1 MNTAGTDSQKKD
13 IREELLEAIG
23 HLEHVLPGQ
32 APIRDFVHHNTL
44 HGLQHLDF
52 TDAIAESN
60 RVTGAN
66 GFLPQEKYL
75 EYFQRG
81 RINES
86 DIDNVLYED
95 ENLCSEEVIAD
106 IDGRK
111 LTKKEVYRTG
121 LLFDFK
127 PITRS
132 QLHWLI
138 EEKHVLSRFQQDIS
152 KQQAKRLIEAADKFG
167 LTTEAEV
174 IEDLWSSCL
183 QKLDLEHFIV
193 HPEDMTDLSA
203 SRAEAMINDLA
214 KAEQDDDSYQVLM
227 HHLVRKKGER
237 LLSKQLDSIGTEHTL
252 GEFLKSIT
260 GEDILN
266 DLRPVIIRHVG
277 LFLDGGMASWPYIDH
292 SKGFYNT
299 WRHIAKYDLTSVFE
313 DLRDWHDTIDGL

>member
-1 MNTAGTDSQKKD
+1 MSTDKANGKTQD
-13 IREELLEAIG
+13 IREQLLAAIE

-52 TDAIAESN
+52 TDAIAESC
-60 RVTGAN
+60 RITGAK
-66 GFLPQEKYL
+66 GFLSHERCRQFYKTK
-75 EYFQRG
+75 
-81 RINES
+81 RIDDS
-86 DIDNVLYED
+86 DIDAVLDAD
-95 ENLCSEEVIAD
+95 ESLSSADVIAS
-106 IDGRK
+106 IDGRE
-111 LTKKEVYRTG
+111 LTKKEVYRAG
-121 LLFDFK
+121 LLFDFE
-127 PITRS
+127 PTTRS

-138 EEKHVLSRFQQDIS
+138 EEKRVLSRFQQDINE
-152 KQQAKRLIEAADKFG
+152 QQRAQLIDAAGKNG
-167 LTTEAEV
+167 LAAESDV

-183 QKLDLEHFIV
+183 QKLDLQHFII

-203 SRAEAMINDLA
+203 GSAESMINDLA
-214 KAEQDDDSYQVLM
+214 KAEQGDDSYQVLM

-237 LLSKQLDSIGTEHTL
+237 LLSQQLDSIGAEHTL

-277 LFLDGGMASWPYIDH
+277 LFLDGGMASWPYIDR

-299 WRHIAKYDLTSVFE
+299 WRAVAKQDLTSVFE
-313 DLRDWHDTIDGL
+313 